1 MSIIEKNNIKFRYFI
16 SAFFQSML
24 LLDSLTYKKKTVPSV
39 LLNKIYHELT
49 MFNMQS
55 NLHIVE
61 MERYSISL
69 VMVWIGW
76 GGWTALGQDLSK
88 SRCEMRKSIVRKWS
102 NFQSHC
108 SINKVWSHAIPI
120 TRIVYLFAHSPITSY
135 DITNIWP

>member
-69 VMVWIGW
+69 VMV
-76 GGWTALGQDLSK
+76 
-88 SRCEMRKSIVRKWS
+88 
-102 NFQSHC
+102 
-108 SINKVWSHAIPI
+108 
-120 TRIVYLFAHSPITSY
+120 
-135 DITNIWP
+135 